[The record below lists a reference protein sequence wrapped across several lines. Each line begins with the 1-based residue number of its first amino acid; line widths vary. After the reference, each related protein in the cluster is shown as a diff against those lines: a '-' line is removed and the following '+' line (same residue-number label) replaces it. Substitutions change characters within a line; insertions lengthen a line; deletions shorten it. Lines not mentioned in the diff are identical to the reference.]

1 MKGRFMTPLLLV
13 ASLVLGVAS
22 AAAIRDAFGAEPW
35 TQAEQP
41 TWGGAP
47 TDSGGY
53 RTPWPDRNPQYPYS
67 YPDDGSRR
75 TNDGARGAPRYDGS
89 DVAPASRRDV
99 DGFPDRDGRRV
110 DGARVP
116 ADGYRDNLYDSG
128 AGWYPGSTLP
138 GTDVP
143 EPWAESDPLA
153 VPGGRRES
161 FPSGDSR
168 VESQTPAVSP
178 EFRFRGDPEPGS
190 SQWSRQEGVE
200 GYRFRPLTGQEAER
214 RVQTPGWRPL
224 EPVGPDRGRQ
234 TPSAP
239 AGLMDALTPPA
250 RTFGFEPPP
259 RP

>member
-1 MKGRFMTPLLLV
+1 MTPLLLV

-22 AAAIRDAFGAEPW
+22 AAANREAFGAQPW
-35 TQAEQP
+35 TSAEQP

-47 TDSGGY
+47 AYSEGY
-53 RTPWPDRNPQYPYS
+53 GTSWPDPERQPPYS
-67 YPDDGSRR
+67 YPDDGSRG
-75 TNDGARGAPRYDGS
+75 TMDGTRDASRYDGGDS
-89 DVAPASRRDV
+89 AT
-99 DGFPDRDGRRV
+99 
-110 DGARVP
+110 GAR
-116 ADGYRDNLYDSG
+116 
-128 AGWYPGSTLP
+128 
-138 GTDVP
+138 
-143 EPWAESDPLA
+143 
-153 VPGGRRES
+153 
-161 FPSGDSR
+161 
-168 VESQTPAVSP
+168 Q